1 MLSINAEAMKIVRKI
16 LEAPEAIGVEAAR
29 LGCGATVIDMGQRAP
44 GGWQAARYFSLA
56 VLGGLGEVSYEA
68 FPLGD
73 LRLTGVRVMVDRPI
87 ESCVASALAGWR
99 IESGPDA
106 AILSGPA
113 R

>member
-1 MLSINAEAMKIVRKI
+1 M
-16 LEAPEAIGVEAAR
+16 
-29 LGCGATVIDMGQRAP
+29 
-44 GGWQAARYFSLA
+44 

-87 ESCVASALAGWR
+87 ESCVASALAGWK
-99 IESGPDA
+99 IEAGPDA
-106 AILSGPA
+106 AILSGPRA